1 MRFGTRHLKQKDCWR
16 TNTAPANLFFLFIII
31 VLASCQNNNQ
41 IISERDNEAD
51 QEVVNAHVHRSDAGH
66 LQLKLDA
73 PLIQKYERPRAKTEY
88 RSKGGERV
96 SMSFFDENDGH
107 IKVNITADSAISFDD
122 RNIMEAHGNVVVI
135 DYGSGDTIYLMDLIW
150 NSNEDRIYSDN
161 PVRARNGNRLT
172 EGDGFTSDERMENLQ
187 ITHQRGVI
195 EFNE

>member
-1 MRFGTRHLKQKDCWR
+1 MR
-16 TNTAPANLFFLFIII
+16 
-31 VLASCQNNNQ
+31 
-41 IISERDNEAD
+41 
-51 QEVVNAHVHRSDAGH
+51 
-66 LQLKLDA
+66 
-73 PLIQKYERPRAKTEY
+73 
-88 RSKGGERV
+88 
-96 SMSFFDENDGH
+96 FFDEHDGH
-107 IKVNITADSAISFDD
+107 LKLSIAADSAISFDD

-135 DYGSGDTIYLMDLIW
+135 DYGNGDTIYLIDLIW

>member
-1 MRFGTRHLKQKDCWR
+1 MRKGWRRHLASA
-16 TNTAPANLFFLFIII
+16 TFSFFLFPF
-31 VLASCQNNNQ
+31 LFSCTGNMQA
-41 IISERDNEAD
+41 ISDRDNEAD
-51 QEVVNAHVHRSDAGH
+51 QEVVGAHVHRSDAGH
-66 LQLKLDA
+66 LQLELDA

-88 RSKGGERV
+88 RSAGGDRV
-96 SMSFFDENDGH
+96 SMRFFDENDGH
-107 IKVNITADSAISFDD
+107 LKVSITADSAISFDD
-122 RNIMEAHGNVVVI
+122 RNIMEAHGDVVVI
-135 DYGSGDTIYLMDLIW
+135 DYGSGDTIYLIDLYW